1 MYICICNAVTE
12 REIRECASLGA
23 CSLRDLE
30 QCLGVGTTCGRCR
43 QSAQAVLENEK
54 ASDSMPQLIVQPA

>member
-12 REIRECASLGA
+12 REIRECAALGS

-43 QSAQAVLENEK
+43 ESAQAVLDNEN
-54 ASDSMPQLIVQPA
+54 ASDSMPLLIAQPA

>member
-12 REIRECASLGA
+12 REIRKCAAQGP

-43 QSAQAVLENEK
+43 ASAQAVLEN
-54 ASDSMPQLIVQPA
+54 ATGSDSVPVLLAQPA